1 MAATDEARESFN
13 AVASESDLGGG
24 AYFWVYISPQG
35 DTKDVVKDW
44 TVTLSQGDWTAS
56 ISSDQDPLV
65 LQTDG
70 LSGEFDVRVEWR
82 QPPNELAIG
91 LDPCPDSKPNVGC
104 NSNCAA
110 MIGIVAQSSDQAC
123 YWTVWDAF
131 CKQ

>member
-1 MAATDEARESFN
+1 MADEAVASFN
-13 AVASESDLGGG
+13 DVASESDLGGG

-44 TVTLSQGDWTAS
+44 TVTLTQGDWTGS
-56 ISSDQDPLV
+56 ISSDQDPPT

-82 QPPNELAIG
+82 QPPNDLVVE
-91 LDPCPDSKPNVGC
+91 LDPCSDSKPNVGC
-104 NSNCAA
+104 NDNCAA
-110 MIGIVAQSSDQAC
+110 MIGIVAESREKAC

-131 CKQ
+131 CTG